1 MDGQKES
8 PFTPATAENPLHK
21 NAPLAPSQE
30 LAYRKKC
37 IALKR
42 RLMEIESNNDATRK
56 RIFQEKEHVQKM
68 RLLRSILLNHL
79 KTIMETP
86 GKKLT
91 PEQLEQ
97 IGIMAN
103 GHPAEFAGQD
113 MMVDGRPDG
122 EGLLDDSSEESE
134 EEPEVQPLRR
144 IQAPIPR

>member
-1 MDGQKES
+1 MDIQKES
-8 PFTPATAENPLHK
+8 PFAPAVAENPLQK

-42 RLMEIESNNDATRK
+42 RLMEVESSNDATRR
-56 RIFQEKEHVQKM
+56 RISQEKDHVQKM
-68 RLLRSILLNHL
+68 RLMRAILLNHL

-97 IGIMAN
+97 IGVMAN
-103 GHPAEFAGQD
+103 GHPAELAGQD
-113 MMVDGRPDG
+113 VMLDGRPDG

-134 EEPEVQPLRR
+134 EEPEVQPLRKT
-144 IQAPIPR
+144 QEAYPR

>member
-1 MDGQKES
+1 MDTPKES
-8 PFTPATAENPLHK
+8 PFAPAAAETPIQK

-42 RLMEIESNNDATRK
+42 RLMEIESNNDSTRR
-56 RIFQEKEHVQKM
+56 RISQEREHVQKM
-68 RLLRSILLNHL
+68 RLLRAILLNHL

-91 PEQLEQ
+91 QEQLDQ
-97 IGIMAN
+97 VGVMAN
-103 GHPAEFAGQD
+103 GHPAELAGQD
-113 MMVDGRPDG
+113 MMLDGRPEG

-134 EEPEVQPLRR
+134 EEPEVHPL
-144 IQAPIPR
+144 QKVQKAYPR

>member
-1 MDGQKES
+1 MDAPKDS
-8 PFTPATAENPLHK
+8 PFVPTTEIPLHK

-42 RLMEIESNNDATRK
+42 RLMEIEQNNDATRR
-56 RIFQEKEHVQKM
+56 RISQEKEHVQKM
-68 RLLRSILLNHL
+68 RLLRAILLNHL

-97 IGIMAN
+97 IGVIAN
-103 GHPAEFAGQD
+103 GHPAELAGQD
-113 MMVDGRPDG
+113 MLVDARPDG

-144 IQAPIPR
+144 TQKSYPP